1 MKMWLARTKQSWM
14 DLAASIGTFQARV
27 LLTLLYFTWLVPF
40 SLLTRFLSD
49 PLALREA
56 ARGAVRTG
64 WKRRPSQG
72 QTIQAL
78 RGQF

>member
-1 MKMWLARTKQSWM
+1 M

-40 SLLTRFLSD
+40 GLLTRFLSD
-49 PLALREA
+49 PMALREA
-56 ARGAVRTG
+56 AGRSVKTG

-72 QTIQAL
+72 HTIQAL